1 MTKQELRQAIRQR
14 LKEISPK
21 AKEWAA
27 EQVKDNFLSL
37 GLDCQ
42 SVCVYNA
49 MPSEIST
56 KAILEELMGK
66 IEVYMPVVRGEDM
79 YMVKVDT
86 YSQFEVGAFGISEPI
101 GQLVSAENVNIDV
114 CITPMLGADKQLGRL
129 GKGKGYYDK
138 FFAKV
143 QCTKVGL
150 CYETQIVDD
159 VQSES
164 WDIPMDYVVTEKG
177 IYR

>member
-1 MTKQELRQAIRQR
+1 MTKQELRQTIRQR
-14 LKEISPK
+14 LREILPEHKER
-21 AKEWAA
+21 AA
-27 EQVKDNFLSL
+27 QQIKDNFLSL
-37 GLDCQ
+37 ELDYQ
-42 SVCVYNA
+42 AVCVYNA
-49 MPSEIST
+49 MPNEIST
-56 KAILEELMGK
+56 QSILDELMGVV
-66 IEVYMPVVRGEDM
+66 EVYMPVVRGDDM

-101 GQLVSAENVNIDV
+101 GELIAPENVNIDV
-114 CITPMLGADKQLGRL
+114 CITPMMGADKQLGRL

-150 CYETQIVDD
+150 CYDVQVVDD
-159 VQSES
+159 VMSES